1 MVWLQRSPT
10 AGLPQTPQ
18 PTVHASTPTTGS
30 AARSRQWLT
39 PGHAQA
45 APPTQGQ
52 QLTLATLAP
61 LAQITQR
68 PRSRAAAHAITAAK
82 PAHRQPAAQP
92 DRGSG
97 SRWRWHVSGDG
108 SHWRRSHRWH
118 GSGASNATRSRR
130 WLTPGHTQAAPPP
143 AHDGA
148 GAGAGTDQATAHAR
162 TATRP
167 AHRQPAAPPAHGQG
181 LATAHATTA
190 TRPAHRQPAAP
201 PGQGSG
207 SRPAMLR
214 QRHQIKG
221 KRSTLA
227 TVAPLAQIR
236 QRPRSRPFA
245 GRWNQQRPPVHGQGL
260 ATAHAT
266 TATRPAHGQQ
276 ATPPDQ
282 GQRLTL
288 ATLRQRPRS
297 RPLAGWEAPATPP
310 GQGSGSR
317 PAMLR
322 QRHQIKGKR
331 STLATVAPLARI
343 RGQQRR

>member
-1 MVWLQRSPT
+1 MGWLQRSPT

-118 GSGASNATRSRR
+118 GSGASIATRSRA
-130 WLTPGHTQAAPPP
+130 TAHTGHGRTAC
-143 AHDGA
+143 
-148 GAGAGTDQATAHAR
+148 TDQASPTVKAFR
-162 TATRP
+162 WVL
-167 AHRQPAAPPAHGQG
+167 APTTPPDHGQG

-201 PGQGSG
+201 PGQG
-207 SRPAMLR
+207 R
-214 QRHQIKG
+214 
-221 KRSTLA
+221 
-227 TVAPLAQIR
+227 
-236 QRPRSRPFA
+236 
-245 GRWNQQRPPVHGQGL
+245 
-260 ATAHAT
+260 
-266 TATRPAHGQQ
+266 
-276 ATPPDQ
+276 
-282 GQRLTL
+282 
-288 ATLRQRPRS
+288 
-297 RPLAGWEAPATPP
+297 
-310 GQGSGSR
+310 GSR